1 MKLRVTRNSFL
12 GNYYAKRI
20 KADGSFSVFSSLPP
34 SLRTR
39 QLAVEAEVDVISPA
53 SLSMPLTY
61 YIVFS
66 TRASPKFPLF
76 NKTEVT
82 RLFFSFLFFPRV
94 EGASTNLDPRGK
106 FERSRAKLVL
116 SRNNRARFIHR
127 CGNAPLGN
135 FPRKVFPGQK
145 ENFRASIL

>member
-20 KADGSFSVFSSLPP
+20 KADGSFSGFFP
-34 SLRTR
+34 SALDND
-39 QLAVEAEVDVISPA
+39 AEVEVDVISPA

-66 TRASPKFPLF
+66 TCASSKFLLF

-82 RLFFSFLFFPRV
+82 PTVFFFFSFFSPSEETFDEPR
-94 EGASTNLDPRGK
+94 SLGK

-145 ENFRASIL
+145 ENFRRSIL

>member
-1 MKLRVTRNSFL
+1 MNLRVTRNSFL
-12 GNYYAKRI
+12 GNYYAKRMEV
-20 KADGSFSVFSSLPP
+20 SPFFSPSLPP
-34 SLRTR
+34 SALDNSPRKQKWTLFLRLHYPCRWHITSFSL
-39 QLAVEAEVDVISPA
+39 LAQVQSSR
-53 SLSMPLTY
+53 SL
-61 YIVFS
+61 IK
-66 TRASPKFPLF
+66 PKLPDCFFP
-76 NKTEVT
+76 
-82 RLFFSFLFFPRV
+82 FFFFPRV